1 MFARLRPVV
10 QLLDGQL
17 RDQRMIG
24 LADLLRPF
32 ALSIHARAAAVR
44 DLDLTAN
51 QRARVLESISDDIKK
66 CTNFVVP
73 RVSIAAMKAAARRK
87 IDLCSKNWHDQAAFD
102 RGRRVFHLEHLVPV
116 SAIRKVCLEQ
126 GSEAGILEILCTRL
140 QIVWILKT
148 EDAKLTKLGY
158 RSRRSE
164 PEAAYRAAG
173 IEIAAQPSIAADRP
187 QAAGG

>member
-51 QRARVLESISDDIKK
+51 QRARVLESISHYIKK
-66 CTNFVVP
+66 GTIIFEP
-73 RVSIAAMKAAARRK
+73 RVSMKASQAESRCKSA
-87 IDLCSKNWHDQAAFD
+87 LCSKN
-102 RGRRVFHLEHLVPV
+102 
-116 SAIRKVCLEQ
+116 
-126 GSEAGILEILCTRL
+126 
-140 QIVWILKT
+140 
-148 EDAKLTKLGY
+148 
-158 RSRRSE
+158 
-164 PEAAYRAAG
+164 
-173 IEIAAQPSIAADRP
+173 
-187 QAAGG
+187 